1 MTHLV
6 RSARSV
12 WTAGVF
18 PVLALLS
25 GLLPS
30 EARATVQATG
40 PMAGPR
46 SGHTATFLGTGKVL
60 VAGGTDSTGR
70 LATAEL
76 YDPATGSFTA
86 TVSMPEARNGHT
98 ATMLPTGKVLV
109 AGGDGDTGALATCR
123 LYDPRTGAW
132 SSTGSMATARREHTA
147 TLLANGKVLVA
158 GGQNGTAPSY
168 TALSSAELY
177 DPATGTWA
185 ATGALGSARA
195 GHAAALLADG
205 KVLVAGG
212 QTRWIPLPALYT
224 STAYLYD
231 PTAGTWSAT
240 GSMTAARRSFT
251 LTRIPGG
258 LVVAAGGR
266 NTSYLSSAERY
277 NVSTGT
283 WGGAGS
289 LGATRSSHAAALLP
303 DARVLLVGG
312 RDATGPAGAMLEYTP
327 GTNTWAEVETGE
339 ARVDH
344 TATLLPGGRVLV
356 AGGEQTGWLSG
367 AEIVDRANPSWT
379 TVGTTWGR
387 ADGTATL
394 LSNGKVL
401 LLGKVA
407 SGDATRGALF
417 DPETGTIAATADTMA
432 APRSKHT
439 ATLLADGDVL
449 IVGGVDGSGALVA
462 QDEIYDPDTDTFTT
476 LAVPLPA
483 RRAEHAAV
491 LLPDG
496 RVLVAGGQSPSLLVP
511 YVYSG
516 GVWTAITGAPE
527 TPGWGIGLTLLAN
540 GHVLLASDGD
550 VYLFDPFPGPAS
562 TRWRLMDTSGN
573 AGGQPVLLPSGDVL
587 FCRGYP
593 DLSYRLWDV
602 ETASFRE
609 PFPEAGLPVLL
620 QQRGFRALALPD
632 GRVLVTGGYGG
643 ASGTDPLALAA
654 VLDPATG
661 VTTVLPPMAEERS
674 NHTMTLLPNGQVL
687 VAGGVVGNT
696 TTVELTVETLR
707 LWPGLGDASRPVI
720 TSWYPALSLPG
731 SFVLNGTGFLGIG
744 EASGGNGGQS
754 SSTGFPSVLLRRLE
768 GGFSRWV
775 PSYADGAFGATAFTS
790 SEVSGIP
797 GGHYLATLYASGI
810 PSKPKVVVVSP
821 CEIYVGVMGSTP
833 SASVCVGD
841 DLRLEARLLSNVTN
855 VLYTWTLPDGSTYG
869 PDSILV
875 IPDAQPED
883 GGLYTVVA
891 SREGCVGP
899 VDTVEVRVAQPGQ
912 MPLITAPFT
921 LLHGQ
926 EGEASVEWLLGSSW
940 HWSLSGGVILS
951 GQGTN
956 RIRFRAANDGASM
969 SITVVETVGES
980 CDQPQ
985 SLAVVEL
992 ELPATKFYPVT
1003 PCRLFDT
1010 RNADGPDAAA
1020 PALGPGETRT
1030 FTVGTR
1036 CGLTA
1041 STVGALAVNQTV
1053 TQPAA
1058 AGDLVLYR
1066 GDVATVPIASS
1077 VSFSAGKTRANNGVL
1092 ELSRAGDGTFRVH
1105 NRSTGA
1111 VHFILDVSGVFK

>member
-1 MTHLV
+1 MAHLG

-12 WTAGVF
+12 RVGGVF
-18 PVLALLS
+18 AVLAAIAGFVS
-25 GLLPS
+25 S
-30 EARATVQATG
+30 EARATVQPTG
-40 PMAGPR
+40 TMAGPR
-46 SGHTATFLGTGKVL
+46 SEHTATFLGTGKVL

-76 YDPATGSFTA
+76 YDPATGAFAATA
-86 TVSMPEARNGHT
+86 SMPEERHGHT

-109 AGGDGDTGALATCR
+109 AGGNGDEGALATCR
-123 LYDPRTGAW
+123 LYDPRTGTW
-132 SSTGSMATARREHTA
+132 TSTGSMATARREHTA

-158 GGQNGTAPSY
+158 GGQNGTAPGY

-251 LTRIPGG
+251 LTLIPGG

-277 NVSTGT
+277 NVSAGT

-289 LGATRSSHAAALLP
+289 LGAARSGHAAALLP
-303 DARVLLVGG
+303 DARVLLAGG
-312 RDATGPAGAMLEYTP
+312 SDGTGPAGAMLEYSP
-327 GTNTWAEVETGE
+327 GTNTWAEVEAGG

-356 AGGEQTGWLSG
+356 AGGEETGWLDD
-367 AEIVDRANPSWT
+367 AEIVDRMNPAWT

-394 LSNGKVL
+394 LPNGKVL

-417 DPETGTIAATADTMA
+417 DPETGTFAATADTMV

-449 IVGGVDGSGALVA
+449 IVGGVDGSGTLVA
-462 QDEIYDPDTDTFTT
+462 QDELYDPDTDTFTA
-476 LAVPLPA
+476 LAVPLPT

-496 RVLVAGGQSPSLLVP
+496 RVLVAGGPSPSSLRPYIYSAGDWTEVTSAPLLT
-511 YVYSG
+511 S
-516 GVWTAITGAPE
+516 WRIS
-527 TPGWGIGLTLLAN
+527 LTLLAN
-540 GHVLLASDGD
+540 GHVLLGSDGD
-550 VYLFDPFPGPAS
+550 VYLFDPFPGLAS
-562 TRWRLMDTSGN
+562 TRWRLLDTSGK
-573 AGGQPVLLPSGDVL
+573 AGAQPVLLPSGDVL
-587 FCRGYP
+587 FFKGWPSLEYAI
-593 DLSYRLWDV
+593 WDV
-602 ETASFRE
+602 ESSSFRE
-609 PFPEAGLPVLL
+609 PFPKASPPVLI
-620 QQRGFRALALPD
+620 QGDFRALALPD
-632 GRVLVTGGYGG
+632 GRVLVTGGFGG
-643 ASGTDPLALAA
+643 NGGTAPLAL
-654 VLDPATG
+654 VVILDPATG
-661 VTTVLPPMAEERS
+661 VTTVLPSMAEERA
-674 NHTMTLLPNGQVL
+674 NHTMTLLPNGRVL

-696 TTVELTVETLR
+696 TTIEPTVETLR
-707 LWPGLGDASRPVI
+707 FWPGLADSSRPVI
-720 TSWYPALSLPG
+720 TSWPGALSLPD
-731 SFVLNGTGFLGIG
+731 SFVLGGTGFLGAG
-744 EASGGNGGQS
+744 EASGGNGGTS
-754 SSTGFPSVLLRRLE
+754 SSVGFPSVLLRRVE
-768 GGFSRWV
+768 GGFSRWIR
-775 PSYADGAFGATAFTS
+775 SFEGAAFGATVFTS

-797 GGHYLATLYASGI
+797 GGHYLATLFASSI
-810 PSKPKVVVVSP
+810 PSKSKVVRVEP

-833 SASVCVGD
+833 NASVCVGEM
-841 DLRLEARLLSNVTN
+841 LVLQTRTLLNVPS
-855 VLYTWTLPDGSTYG
+855 VAYMWTLPDGSTFG
-869 PDSILV
+869 PSSSLL

-883 GGLYTVVA
+883 GGFYTVVA
-891 SREGCVGP
+891 SNEGCVGP
-899 VDTVEVRVAQPGQ
+899 PDTVEVRVATPGQ
-912 MPLITAPFT
+912 MPIITAPLT

-940 HWSLSGGVILS
+940 TWTLSGGSIVS

-956 RIRFRAANDGASM
+956 RIRFRAATEGNSM
-969 SITVVETVGES
+969 TITVVEAVGES
-980 CDQPQ
+980 CEQPP
-985 SLAVVEL
+985 SIAVVEL
-992 ELPATKFYPVT
+992 MAPPVLYSPVT

-1010 RNADGPDAAA
+1010 RSVDGPAAAA
-1020 PALGPGETRT
+1020 PALGPGETRV
-1030 FTVGTR
+1030 FSVGTR
-1036 CGLTA
+1036 CGLNA
-1041 STVGALAVNQTV
+1041 SAVRALVVNQTV

-1066 GDVATVPIASS
+1066 GDLTAVPVTSN
-1077 VSFSAGKTRANNGVL
+1077 VSFAAGKTRANNGIL
-1092 ELSRAGDGTFRVH
+1092 ELSRAGDGTFRLH
-1105 NRSTGA
+1105 NRSTGT
-1111 VHFILDVSGVFK
+1111 VHFILDVSGVFN